1 MCQSLDLGLGLVL
14 ARFDCSL
21 LALFELCATEQLSL
35 TVAADLIKLAHELG
49 VFKVEQV
56 LIRALSIQILFI
68 IVKGIEVRIEILFV
82 VVSHR
87 A

>member
-1 MCQSLDLGLGLVL
+1 MCQSLDLGLSLVL
-14 ARFDCSL
+14 ARFDRSL
-21 LALFELCATEQLSL
+21 LALFELVATEQLSL
-35 TVAADLIKLAHELG
+35 TVAADLIELAHKLS

-56 LIRALSIQILFI
+56 LIGALSIQILFI